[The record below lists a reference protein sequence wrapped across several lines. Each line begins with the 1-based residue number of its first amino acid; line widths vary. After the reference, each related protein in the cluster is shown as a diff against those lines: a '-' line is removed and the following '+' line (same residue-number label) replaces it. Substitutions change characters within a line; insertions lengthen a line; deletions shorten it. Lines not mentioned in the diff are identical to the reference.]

1 MWFRNARIY
10 RFLAPFSLDPQALHE
25 KLDKFRFKPC
35 DRSQPVSYGFVSP
48 LGKNSEMMVHAA
60 NGFIMIAAR
69 KEQKLLPNAV
79 VNEKLAEKVEA
90 IQEAEQRKVG
100 RKERTALKEEI
111 YLTLLP
117 QAFSRSQW
125 IQAYIAPEDGLV
137 VVNSASAKTC
147 EELLSFL
154 RQAIGSLLVA
164 PLAINT
170 SPAELFSRWVKK
182 RKSPRHFSF
191 LDECELRDPAEEGG
205 IVKCKRLDMECD
217 EIAAH
222 LQNGMQVNKIALHWN
237 EAISFVLAED
247 LALRRLRFSDEL
259 LEQAEDQS
267 GDDALA
273 AFDADFTVMTLELRT
288 LFRQLF
294 DALGVQSES
303 KDTQASDKAIQT
315 LETVI

>member
-10 RFLAPFSLDPQALHE
+10 RFLAPFTLSPEALHE
-25 KLDKFRFKPC
+25 KLDKHRFKPC

-48 LGKNSEMMVHAA
+48 LGKNSDMLVHAA
-60 NGFIMIAAR
+60 NGFTMIAAR

-100 RKERTALKEEI
+100 RKEKMALKEEI

-125 IQAYIAPEDGLV
+125 IQAYIAPEDGLL

-154 RQAIGSLLVA
+154 RQAIGSLIVA
-164 PLAINT
+164 PIAINT

-182 RKSPRHFSF
+182 QKAPRHFSF
-191 LDECELRDPAEEGG
+191 LDECELRDPSEEGG
-205 IVKCKRLDMECD
+205 IVKCKRLDMACD

-222 LQNGMQVNKIALHWN
+222 MQSGMQVNKIALLWN
-237 EAISFVLAED
+237 DAVSFVFAED

-267 GDDALA
+267 GDDPLA
-273 AFDADFTVMTLELRT
+273 AFDADFTVMTLELRV

-294 DALGVQSES
+294 DAIGIKPEPQTAE
-303 KDTQASDKAIQT
+303 TTDKAIHT
-315 LETVI
+315 EAPVI

>member
-10 RFLAPFSLDPQALHE
+10 RFLAPFSLSPEALHE
-25 KLDKFRFKPC
+25 KLDQHRFKPC

-48 LGKNSEMMVHAA
+48 LGKNSDMMIHAA
-60 NGFIMIAAR
+60 NGFIMISAR

-100 RKERTALKEEI
+100 RKEKMALKEEI

-117 QAFSRSQW
+117 QAFTRSQW
-125 IQAYIAPEDGLV
+125 IQAYIAPADGLFI
-137 VVNSASAKTC
+137 VNSASAKTC

-154 RQAIGSLLVA
+154 RQAIGSLIVA

-170 SPAELFSRWVKK
+170 SPADLFTRWVKK
-182 RKSPRHFSF
+182 QKAPKNFSF
-191 LDECELRDPAEEGG
+191 QDECELRDPAEEGG
-205 IVKCKRLDMECD
+205 IVKCKRLDMACD

-222 LQNGMQVNKIALHWN
+222 LQSGMQVIKIALQWN
-237 EAISFVLAED
+237 EAISFVFSDD

-273 AFDADFTVMTLELRT
+273 AFDADFTVMTLELRA

-294 DALGVQSES
+294 DVLGVKEEAAKPES
-303 KDTQASDKAIQT
+303 SDKAIQT
-315 LETVI
+315 AEPVI